1 MDRHQ
6 ANMER
11 RRNRRIALG
20 CEARLIVQGLATP
33 VDAICTEVAVG
44 GLTLHAAYVPRS
56 GERVEVLVAAPRGGL
71 ALPALRVWATV
82 RRCQRGEAGNYEI
95 GLEIIAVLD

>member
-1 MDRHQ
+1 
-6 ANMER
+6 MER
-11 RRNRRIALG
+11 RCTAASRWA
-20 CEARLIVQGLATP
+20 EARLIVPGLATP

-44 GLTLHAAYVPRS
+44 GRPCMPLMRLP

-71 ALPALRVWATV
+71 ALPALRVRATV